1 MSISKDIWSAIKK
14 AEKIVITSHRSP
26 DGDSV
31 GSSLALFRVLRKLN
45 KGVVLCHPDPSPEF
59 LDWIKSGDTIHTA
72 EQEPKQVEEWMRTA
86 DLLFALDYNSPDRM
100 GEPMSAWFQ
109 ESKAVKVMIDHHLF
123 PADFVDLAISRPE
136 VCSTSQLIYEWME
149 EAAILPELDAL
160 AAAPMYLGL
169 VTDTGSFR
177 YPSVTPK
184 THEILAHLLEL
195 GVDHSAIHEATFD
208 NNRVDK
214 IRLRSY
220 ILAERLE
227 IVEAYNVAI
236 ISVTREELSRF
247 HHVKGD
253 TEGLVNQAL
262 SLQGIDVAA
271 FFMEKE
277 DGVKISFR
285 SKSHVAVNLLA
296 MEHFKGG
303 GHKNAA
309 GGSSDEQLDGCI
321 ERFKA
326 LLPEYYA

>member
-1 MSISKDIWSAIKK
+1 MSVSKDILVAVENAK
-14 AEKIVITSHRSP
+14 KIVITSHRSP

-31 GSSLALFRVLRKLN
+31 GSSLALYRVLRKLN
-45 KGVVLCHPDPSPEF
+45 KDVVICHPDPAPEF
-59 LDWIKSGDTIHTA
+59 LDWIKAGDKIYTA
-72 EQEPKQVEEWMRTA
+72 EQDAAQVAERMQTA

-100 GEPMSAWFQ
+100 AEPMATWFQ
-109 ESKAVKVMIDHHLF
+109 ESKAQKAMIDHHLF
-123 PADFVDLAISRPE
+123 PSDFVDFSISRPE

-149 EAAILPELDAL
+149 EAAILPELDAH

-177 YPSVTPK
+177 FSSVTPK

-227 IVEAYNVAI
+227 IVEKYHVAI
-236 ISVTREELSRF
+236 ISVTMEELSRF

-262 SLQGIDVAA
+262 SLQGVDVAA

-277 DGVKISFR
+277 GGVKISFR
-285 SKSHVAVNLLA
+285 SKSHVGVNQLA
-296 MEHFKGG
+296 MEHFNGG

-309 GGSSDEQLDGCI
+309 GGASDENLEACI
-321 ERFKA
+321 QRFKS